1 MKYLPF
7 EHIIY
12 NTDLSEE
19 EVITR
24 LSGFVEPE
32 KFGSRKRSDK
42 EYEGYLYENGFEIN
56 RIIKNRN
63 SFAPDISG
71 LIQKNN
77 NGAQIEV
84 KMRLKWYV
92 FIFLIGWCSLAMLFL
107 LVMLVK
113 ERDIID
119 ILLPIFMLVFVYVLT
134 MIGFKIESNQSKDD
148 LKKYFAAE
156 IIRKNKE

>member
-12 NTDLSEE
+12 STNLSEE
-19 EVITR
+19 EVFTR

-32 KFGSRKRSDK
+32 KFGFKKRSDK
-42 EYEGYLYENGFEIN
+42 EYEGYVYESGFEIS

-71 LIQKNN
+71 IIQKNN
-77 NGAQIEV
+77 KGAQIEV

-92 FIFLIGWCSLAMLFL
+92 LIFLIGWCLLAILFL

-113 ERDIID
+113 VRDIID
-119 ILLPIFMLVFVYVLT
+119 ILLPLFMLAFVYALT

-148 LKKYFAAE
+148 FKKYFAAE
-156 IIRKNKE
+156 IERE